1 MVPFRFDPVAH
12 AYTIEGVRVPSITQ
26 LLKRAGLV
34 DDTWYT
40 DDARD
45 RGTRVHDLTAAYD
58 LGGLALEDVVGFE
71 EHAAYLQH
79 YVEFVKMVRPEWGY
93 VEVPFVHEA
102 HRFGGRPD
110 RVGRVFAMASVVE
123 IKSGAP
129 EKAHA
134 VQTALQ
140 AILVAPLLT
149 LPPELIQR
157 YVVYLT
163 PEKFKVEHYHSNRD
177 LDRARKVLRE
187 CSGG

>member
-1 MVPFRFDPVAH
+1 
-12 AYTIEGVRVPSITQ
+12 
-26 LLKRAGLV
+26 
-34 DDTWYT
+34 
-40 DDARD
+40 
-45 RGTRVHDLTAAYD
+45 
-58 LGGLALEDVVGFE
+58 
-71 EHAAYLQH
+71 
-79 YVEFVKMVRPEWGY
+79 MVRPEWGY

-123 IKSGAP
+123 IKVGRARRRRTP
-129 EKAHA
+129 
-134 VQTALQ
+134 VQPALQ
-140 AILVAPLLT
+140 AILVAPPLT